1 MSFIVMLYGSDMLA
15 PIELLGPAANYAFLR
30 FFGGDAEK
38 EKHQERRYSASS
50 PEKLRELEQFRQDKN
65 AFWPSVNELKNK
77 WLWTVLGFGGLGIA
91 VEQTLRA
98 FH

>member
-1 MSFIVMLYGSDMLA
+1 MLYGSDMLA

-30 FFGGDAEK
+30 FFGGDAQK

-50 PEKLRELEQFRQDKN
+50 PEKLRELEKFRQEKN
-65 AFWPSVNELKNK
+65 AFWPSADELQNK